1 MGISLIAMFTLM
13 QYRKDYKNKKL
24 HTIDSSISPEAEN
37 GENNEGNSGVIDDV
51 LSINIATRNAG
62 KGIFMLSSYLES
74 IGKQVVK
81 TKVSDTE
88 E

>member
-1 MGISLIAMFTLM
+1 M
-13 QYRKDYKNKKL
+13 
-24 HTIDSSISPEAEN
+24 
-37 GENNEGNSGVIDDV
+37 DDV
-51 LSINIATRNAG
+51 LSIKVATRNAG

-74 IGKQVVK
+74 IGKNVVK

>member
-1 MGISLIAMFTLM
+1 MFTLM
-13 QYRKDYKNKKL
+13 QYRKDFKNKKL

-37 GENNEGNSGVIDDV
+37 GESNEGNSGVIDDV

-74 IGKQVVK
+74 IGKHVVK